1 MVEFQAL
8 IKQVTTKSLVSGDKE
23 SRLLLE
29 FIPNDELLGGLNKLH
44 RADEMVNIK
53 ITKLEDN

>member
-8 IKQVTTKSLVSGDKE
+8 IKQITTKSLVSGDKE

-29 FIPNDELLGGLNKLH
+29 FLPTDELLGGLNKLH
-44 RADEMVNIK
+44 KADKQIK
-53 ITKLEDN
+53 IKIEKL

>member
-8 IKQVTTKSLVSGDKE
+8 IKQITTKSLVSGDKE

-29 FIPNDELLGGLNKLH
+29 FLPTDELLAGLNKLH
-44 RADEMVNIK
+44 KADKMVRVRI
-53 ITKLEDN
+53 EE